1 MGDTPVTAGPDFQ
14 IMSGRSGELMMSD
27 QGQGQPIETA
37 KQARER
43 ARGEKAYRKASR
55 PFYKKKRVLLPL
67 ALLVLIGII
76 VVASSGGSKKAD
88 QAAAK
93 TCVGKTYPDQQ
104 SSDVCADPSNGVSL
118 SGLSVVATPFASKS
132 DSAGGKALCSNV
144 TINNT
149 TSSSQDYNELDFKF
163 RHQLGLW
170 RPHRRSTSR
179 ARWVLGR

>member
-1 MGDTPVTAGPDFQ
+1 
-14 IMSGRSGELMMSD
+14 MMSD

>member
-1 MGDTPVTAGPDFQ
+1 
-14 IMSGRSGELMMSD
+14 MSD

-88 QAAAK
+88 KRPPKHA
-93 TCVGKTYPDQQ
+93 
-104 SSDVCADPSNGVSL
+104 
-118 SGLSVVATPFASKS
+118 SG
-132 DSAGGKALCSNV
+132 
-144 TINNT
+144 
-149 TSSSQDYNELDFKF
+149 
-163 RHQLGLW
+163 
-170 RPHRRSTSR
+170 RPTQISSR
-179 ARWVLGR
+179 ATFAPIQATA